1 MIVIDDSKQII
12 INMSVYID
20 EIILFQRNNIN

>member
-1 MIVIDDSKQII
+1 MIVMDDSKQII

-20 EIILFQRNNIN
+20 EIIRFRQIVK